1 MLSNKQFDIL
11 AGLEKNGAMTQRAL
25 AGISGMS
32 LGAVNKTV
40 AQLTEA
46 GMISNGNITEK
57 GLEALEPYRVGARYS

>member
-32 LGAVNKTV
+32 LRSRQQDSGSAHGSRNDIKR
-40 AQLTEA
+40 QYHR
-46 GMISNGNITEK
+46 K
-57 GLEALEPYRVGARYS
+57 GS